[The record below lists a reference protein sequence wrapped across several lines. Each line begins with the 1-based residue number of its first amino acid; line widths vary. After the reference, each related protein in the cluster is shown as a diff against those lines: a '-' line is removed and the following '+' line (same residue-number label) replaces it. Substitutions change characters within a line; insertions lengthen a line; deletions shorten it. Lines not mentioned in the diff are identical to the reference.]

1 MTISTR
7 ALISTSDLTPQELTG
22 VIERAIQGKQSNWRE
37 HSTALAGKVIALMFF
52 NPSLR
57 TRASFQA
64 GIARLGGQS
73 VVLAPG
79 SDSWTLEFEEGALM
93 YRDRTEHVKD
103 ASGVLSQYFD
113 AVCIRSFPA
122 LKSWEEDKNEPVLS
136 AFKKH
141 LDIPLVSMESALWHP
156 CQALAD
162 AVTLK
167 ERFGKN
173 LKGRKFVLTWA
184 PHPKQ
189 LPLAVPHSTALIAA
203 QLGMDVRLACPEGY
217 EFDPEIMGSVST
229 SAKASGGTFEVF
241 HEQEKALK
249 GAEVVYA
256 KSWSP
261 PQFIGM
267 REVELE
273 HRKSL
278 LPWMLDQEMMQLGN
292 DPYFMH
298 CLPARRNIEV
308 SDEVIDS
315 ARSLTEHQAAN
326 RLHAQNALLIELL
339 TKGN

>member
-1 MTISTR
+1 MSLSTR
-7 ALISTSDLTPQELTG
+7 AFISTSDLSAAELLT
-22 VIERAIQGKQSNWRE
+22 VLERALHGKQSNWRE
-37 HSTALAGKVIALMFF
+37 YSTTLSGKIIALMFF

-103 ASGVLSQYFD
+103 AAGVLSQYFD

-122 LKSWEEDKNEPVLS
+122 LKSWDEDRNEPVLS

-141 LDIPLVSMESALWHP
+141 LDIPLISMESALWHP

-173 LKGRKFVLTWA
+173 LQGRKFVLTWA

-203 QLGMDVRLACPEGY
+203 QLGMEVRLACPEGY
-217 EFDPEIMGSVST
+217 EFEASIMGDI
-229 SAKASGGTFEVF
+229 SAAAKTARGSLEVF

-261 PQFIGM
+261 PLFIGR

-278 LPWMLDQEMMQLGN
+278 LPWMLDLKALQVGN

-308 SDEVIDS
+308 ADEVIDS
-315 ARSLTEHQAAN
+315 PRSLTEHQAAN
-326 RLHAQNALLIELL
+326 RLHAQNALLTELL